1 MENKNKIM
9 IFSIICFI
17 LFACFFVN
25 LINEDMFNSDEKT
38 EIDNDIK
45 IENNEQITNKP
56 SVDAEIK
63 KGISG
68 EKTRLTNKKFY
79 AKDNG
84 NNSLKTFEKAD
95 EYGKSSSQDYQII
108 PFSNEKTNR
117 NEGYEVKFTN

>member
-9 IFSIICFI
+9 LFSIICFI

-68 EKTRLTNKKFY
+68 KKTRLTNKKFY

>member
-68 EKTRLTNKKFY
+68 KKTRLTNKKFY